1 MQSALEHR
9 ILKGYKKNENSEG
22 THSFLIHK
30 SLYCAP
36 LPSKKQRFFAKR
48 LLCINQNLK
57 SAFAYQN
64 KNYQEKIRLQ
74 TQERVIKIDAPIPE
88 DAPIA
93 TLFVD
98 GAQIETSNENPF
110 FLSS

>member
-1 MQSALEHR
+1 MLSCQARNNGFLQNVYYVSTRIWKALSR
-9 ILKGYKKNENSEG
+9 IK
-22 THSFLIHK
+22 
-30 SLYCAP
+30 
-36 LPSKKQRFFAKR
+36 
-48 LLCINQNLK
+48 
-57 SAFAYQN
+57 N

-74 TQERVIKIDAPIPE
+74 TQERVVKIDAPIAE